1 MLSYDKKH
9 KKSYPILQCVKK
21 DYKKDYKKYNPKII
35 YYTSNKFTQEINDDI
50 SEIKINKDEELYL
63 LPYNRFGKPERIVSF
78 VSGQSGSG
86 KSYNISKMVYN
97 LHNYYNDILKIK
109 KRIFI
114 FSVKTDDPAFMKI
127 KKHTTYIE
135 LSEEILNFDITTTTL
150 FDNSICIF
158 DDTDTISSKSKLLDK
173 KIREIQHHLLEVH
186 RSHNTDVFLVSHIS
200 NNFRSTLVIWNEL
213 TIKIIF
219 QHTLR
224 GNTFKRIMDKLG
236 FDKKE
241 IENIRKSKDYI
252 NSDFLKIVPKINL
265 LFSEKTAKILN

>member
-9 KKSYPILQCVKK
+9 KKSYPILQCV
-21 DYKKDYKKYNPKII
+21 KKDYKKYNPKII

-241 IENIRKSKDYI
+241 IENIRKSTDYI